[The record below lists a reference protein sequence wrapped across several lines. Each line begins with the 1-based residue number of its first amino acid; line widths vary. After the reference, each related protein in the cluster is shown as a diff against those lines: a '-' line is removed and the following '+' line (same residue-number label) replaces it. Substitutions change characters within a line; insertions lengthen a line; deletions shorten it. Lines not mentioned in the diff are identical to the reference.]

1 MITPKTRTLLL
12 ILVSFLLGG
21 VAGGFV
27 GARYLGSKSWRSS
40 RGDLMREFTEKLHLR
55 ADQAAAVDSILEF
68 HKGKF
73 IEIRKVYSET
83 AGRQRDSLRQEI
95 RRLLDGEQHALFD
108 TYVREMDERED
119 RFRKQV
125 R

>member
-27 GARYLGSKSWRSS
+27 GKTYFGSKSWRSS
-40 RGDLMREFTEKLHLR
+40 RGDVMKEFTEKLHLR
-55 ADQAAAVDSILEF
+55 PDQAAAVDSILEL

-73 IEIRKVYSET
+73 VMIRKIYSET
-83 AGRQRDSLRQEI
+83 AGRQRDSLRLEI
-95 RRLLDGEQHALFD
+95 RRLLDEQQHILFD
-108 TYVREMDERED
+108 RYVKEMDERET